1 MATIKKGLV
10 LTMNRNYLGEDK
22 ELGENLI
29 KVYFATL
36 AETSELPE
44 TIIFYNSAVKLMC
57 EKGQILD
64 DLKTLKEKG
73 VEILGCGTCL
83 GHYGLKEKV
92 LVGEISNMPTIVEKT
107 FTANN
112 TISP

>member
-10 LTMNRNYLGEDK
+10 LTLNRNYLGEDK

-29 KVYFATL
+29 KIYFATL
-36 AETSELPE
+36 SETSELPE

-57 EKGQILD
+57 EEGQILD

-83 GHYGLKEKV
+83 SHYGLKEKV
-92 LVGEISNMPTIVEKT
+92 LVGEISNMPTIIEKT